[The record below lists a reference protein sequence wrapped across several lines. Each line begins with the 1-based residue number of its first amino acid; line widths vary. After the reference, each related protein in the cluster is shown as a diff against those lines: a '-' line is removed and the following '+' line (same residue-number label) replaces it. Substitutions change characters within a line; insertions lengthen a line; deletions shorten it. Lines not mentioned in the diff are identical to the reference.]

1 MKTRI
6 FKERDITFEVF
17 GLRPLSRYYL
27 YVNRVQYPSRT
38 KQFGKKLGESLV
50 TDEDGKI
57 KIVFYMD
64 SFIASDT
71 AKAVQAKANVLK
83 AVPLEFV
90 LTNLNQTTLVQNF
103 EDSAVSYAKSTAYL

>member
-38 KQFGKKLGESLV
+38 KQFGKKLSDPLI
-50 TDEDGKI
+50 TDENGKI
-57 KIVFYMD
+57 TIVFYMD
-64 SFIASDT
+64 SFVPSDSP
-71 AKAVQAKANVLK
+71 KAMKAKANVLK
-83 AVPLEFV
+83 ATPLEFV

-103 EDSAVSYAKSTAYL
+103 EDSSVSYAKSTLFL

>member
-27 YVNRVQYPSRT
+27 YVNRVQYASRT
-38 KQFGKKLGESLV
+38 KQFGKKLGDPLV

-64 SFIASDT
+64 SFIPSDT
-71 AKAVQAKANVLK
+71 PKAMAAKANYLK
-83 AVPLEFV
+83 STPIELI
-90 LTNLNQTTLVQNF
+90 LTELNQTTLVQNF
-103 EDSAVSYAKSTAYL
+103 ENSSVSYAKTTLF

>member
-38 KQFGKKLGESLV
+38 KQFGKKLSDPLI
-50 TDEDGKI
+50 TDENGKI
-57 KIVFYMD
+57 TIVFYMD
-64 SFIASDT
+64 SFVPSDSP
-71 AKAVQAKANVLK
+71 KANVLK
-83 AVPLEFV
+83 ATPLEFV

-103 EDSAVSYAKSTAYL
+103 EDSSVSYAKSTLFL